1 MTYVMQEHRT
11 DEGRLLAACDADI
24 VGETFTEGE
33 TQLILDAEFYGTD
46 EVELLDVLDALEGIA
61 TANFAGERLVGE
73 LVDAEIIE
81 ADEIKHVDGVP
92 HVQLFFI

>member
-1 MTYVMQEHRT
+1 MTFVMQEHRT

-33 TQLILDAEFYGTD
+33 TQLILDEEFYGTD
-46 EVELLDVLDALEGIA
+46 HVELLDVLDALDGIA
-61 TANFAGERLVGE
+61 TANLAGEALIEE
-73 LVDAEIIE
+73 LVDADIIE
-81 ADEIKHVDGVP
+81 EDEVKHVDGVP